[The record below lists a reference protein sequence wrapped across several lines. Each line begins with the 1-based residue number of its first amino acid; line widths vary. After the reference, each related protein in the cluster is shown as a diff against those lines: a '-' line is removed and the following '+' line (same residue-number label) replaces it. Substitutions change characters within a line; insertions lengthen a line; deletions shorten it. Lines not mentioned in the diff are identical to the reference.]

1 MSKPVVL
8 VIKTLENN
16 SNIEATFHADLSESV
31 LDTVTSSWNTQNTI
45 SVNQKIKYNIGFL
58 GTGGGGETDISYS
71 HSWGEGG
78 EESKTV
84 TIGTS
89 TGVSV
94 TLKPNQAVEA
104 SLT

>member
-1 MSKPVVL
+1 MPISLSLCRIV
-8 VIKTLENN
+8 TL
-16 SNIEATFHADLSESV
+16 
-31 LDTVTSSWNTQNTI
+31 SWNTQNTI
-45 SVNQKIKYNIGFL
+45 SVNQKFKYNIGFL
-58 GTGGGGETDISYS
+58 GTGGGSETDISYS

-84 TIGTS
+84 TIGMS

>member
-1 MSKPVVL
+1 M
-8 VIKTLENN
+8 
-16 SNIEATFHADLSESV
+16 TFHADLSESV
-31 LDTVTSSWNTQNTI
+31 SDSYLVLEHTKHHLSKPEN
-45 SVNQKIKYNIGFL
+45 KYNIRFL